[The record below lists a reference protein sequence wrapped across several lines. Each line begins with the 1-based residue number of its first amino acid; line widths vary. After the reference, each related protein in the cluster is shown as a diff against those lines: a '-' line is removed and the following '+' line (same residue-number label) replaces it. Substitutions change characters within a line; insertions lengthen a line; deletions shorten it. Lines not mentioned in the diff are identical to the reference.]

1 MPELKSAARRTPFSR
16 TVGHGP
22 VTWIRKIV
30 LSRFIWLLL
39 GVIALGLMMNRWM
52 DEEGGPRAVVQ
63 QYGIWA
69 PLVSLVIQTVTTMTP
84 LGAVLI
90 SIVNGMLFPLWLA
103 VAINIT
109 SGTLG
114 GIGMYYIWRRG
125 DHEFDIQNAMTAL
138 PQWFRRRAGDN
149 LKFLVLLR
157 LLPWAGGSL
166 ADLIAGCHR
175 IPLRT
180 QFLSLLLGYLPGSV
194 GYALLGAGLVP
205 W

>member
-1 MPELKSAARRTPFSR
+1 M
-16 TVGHGP
+16 
-22 VTWIRKIV
+22 TWIRKIV

-39 GVIALGLMMNRWM
+39 GVVALGLLMNHWM
-52 DEEGGPRAVVQ
+52 DEEGGPRKVVQ
-63 QYGIWA
+63 QYGLWA
-69 PLVSLVIQTVTTMTP
+69 PLASLVIQTVTTMTP

-103 VAINIT
+103 VAVNIT
-109 SGTLG
+109 SGVIG

-125 DHEFDIQNAMTAL
+125 DHEFDIQNAMNAL

-166 ADLIAGCHR
+166 ADLIAGCHH

-180 QFLSLLLGYLPGSV
+180 QILSLILGYLPGSL